1 MSRPVSVE
9 PRRISIPPEGSS
21 REEEETKKLRVNFR
35 EVERELPKGLEIYI
49 EQTSVAFKAG

>member
-21 REEEETKKLRVNFR
+21 REEEETKKFRVNFR

-49 EQTSVAFKAG
+49 EQTSVAFR